1 MLVLLY
7 INGYTLGFENEILI
21 NFDLWTWNFIFDG
34 LMCTI

>member
-21 NFDLWTWNFIFDG
+21 NSDFWTWNFIFDG